1 MQTEKISATQFE
13 ELFRKNYTRFYYYAY
28 DILNQEEESRDVVAE
43 AFMSVWKNLE
53 NIDHEKLQSY
63 LFTTVRNK
71 CLTLLSRQRTTCRLS
86 DDMLHV
92 IAAETESEWLE
103 REERIRRI
111 EQELDSL
118 SPRTRYVLEQCY
130 YHRHTYREVADELGI
145 TTDGIK
151 KHITTALK
159 HLRARFNTDK
169 QK

>member
-63 LFTTVRNK
+63 LFTSVRNK

-111 EQELDSL
+111 EQEIDSL
-118 SPRTRYVLEQCY
+118 PHPLCPGTMLLPPPHLPRSGQRTGHHHRRNQKAH
-130 YHRHTYREVADELGI
+130 YHRAEASSRTI
-145 TTDGIK
+145 
-151 KHITTALK
+151 
-159 HLRARFNTDK
+159 
-169 QK
+169 